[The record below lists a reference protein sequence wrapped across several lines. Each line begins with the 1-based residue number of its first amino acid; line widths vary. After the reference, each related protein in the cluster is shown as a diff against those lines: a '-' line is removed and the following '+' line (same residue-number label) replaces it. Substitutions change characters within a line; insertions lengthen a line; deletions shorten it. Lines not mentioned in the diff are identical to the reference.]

1 MKRRQLLLATGAAAL
16 ARPLWS
22 LQLPG
27 NAAATPVTT
36 SAPPETAPP
45 QSLYDPTRYVF
56 VADKG
61 LSNIAVVDLE
71 EERQTDTLR
80 SPVAIRTFASSTDK
94 PWLAISD
101 QRRYAI
107 TLINLET
114 RDIQEIP
121 LPSRAFRLTFV
132 PESSKLAVT
141 LEDRV
146 GMIDY
151 RSGEVNILEKTFQ
164 NLYTRFNTIFSV
176 YSQTFWVLQE
186 NTPLIYQY
194 SYSDPAKGWQTI
206 DIGETRGLGS
216 GAPSFEDRLIAF
228 NTYYADEGII
238 YFADTG
244 KVIKTGPL
252 YDSKHLNE
260 RLLEPFID
268 NGMKHVIFG
277 DLGGN
282 ILIYEPDVSDEPKRL
297 QLGYRPRKFR
307 TGWLDRYL
315 VVGGDRHL
323 SIHPFDNLEERIQL
337 DFGYDEDVTDMW
349 ISGDSKLVLYSKEY
363 KPVLSR
369 YNLQTQESLPDIRLN
384 GIVQA
389 DWIRMGSTNNVCY

>member
-1 MKRRQLLLATGAAAL
+1 MKRRHLVLGGAAL
-16 ARPLWS
+16 LTRPLWA
-22 LQLPG
+22 QDAPETP
-27 NAAATPVTT
+27 AATPV
-36 SAPPETAPP
+36 
-45 QSLYDPTRYVF
+45 SLYDPTRYVF
-56 VADKG
+56 AADEGVAQV
-61 LSNIAVVDLE
+61 LVVDLE
-71 EERQTDTLR
+71 EGRQIDKIR
-80 SPVAIRTFASSTDK
+80 MPVAIRVLSSSTDK
-94 PWLAISD
+94 PYLAVSD
-101 QRRYAI
+101 RRRYAI
-107 TLINLET
+107 VLYDLEN
-114 RDIQEIP
+114 RDMREIP
-121 LPSRAFRLTFV
+121 IPSRAMRMIFV
-132 PESSKLAVT
+132 PESSKLAVVF
-141 LEDRV
+141 EDRV
-146 GMIDY
+146 GMVDY
-151 RSGEVNILEKTFQ
+151 RSGEVSVPEKTFQ
-164 NLYTRFNTIFSV
+164 NLYTRFSTIFSV

-194 SYSDPAKGWQTI
+194 SFLNPEAGWQTI
-206 DIGETRGLGS
+206 DIGETRGLGR

>member
-22 LQLPG
+22 LQPPG
-27 NAAATPVTT
+27 NTAATPVTT

-61 LSNIAVVDLE
+61 MSNIAVVDLE
-71 EERQTDTLR
+71 EERQVDTLR

-101 QRRYAI
+101 QRRYAV

-114 RDIQEIP
+114 REITEIP

-132 PESSKLAVT
+132 PESSKLAIT

-146 GMIDY
+146 GMVDY
-151 RSGEVNILEKTFQ
+151 RTGEAQILEKTFQ

-194 SYSDPAKGWQTI
+194 SYSAPEKGWQTI

-228 NTYYADEGII
+228 TTYYADEGII

-297 QLGYRPRKFR
+297 QRRRRRPPPQHPPLRQPRRTHPAGFR
-307 TGWLDRYL
+307 LRRRRHRHVDQRRQQTGALQQ
-315 VVGGDRHL
+315 
-323 SIHPFDNLEERIQL
+323 RIQTRALALQPADPGKPAGHPLERHRPGRL
-337 DFGYDEDVTDMW
+337 DPHG
-349 ISGDSKLVLYSKEY
+349 
-363 KPVLSR
+363 
-369 YNLQTQESLPDIRLN
+369 QHQQRLLLKR
-384 GIVQA
+384 Q
-389 DWIRMGSTNNVCY
+389 

>member
-1 MKRRQLLLATGAAAL
+1 MKRRHLVLGGAALL
-16 ARPLWS
+16 ARPLWA
-22 LQLPG
+22 QDAPETP
-27 NAAATPVTT
+27 AATPV
-36 SAPPETAPP
+36 
-45 QSLYDPTRYVF
+45 SLYDPTRYVF
-56 VADKG
+56 AADEGVAQV
-61 LSNIAVVDLE
+61 LVVDLE
-71 EERQTDTLR
+71 EGRQIDKIR
-80 SPVAIRTFASSTDK
+80 MPVAIRVLSSSTDK
-94 PWLAISD
+94 PYLAVSD
-101 QRRYAI
+101 RRRYAI
-107 TLINLET
+107 VLYDLEN
-114 RDIQEIP
+114 RDMREIP
-121 LPSRAFRLTFV
+121 IPSRAMRMIFV
-132 PESSKLAVT
+132 PESSKLAVVF
-141 LEDRV
+141 EDRV
-146 GMIDY
+146 GMVDY
-151 RSGEVNILEKTFQ
+151 RSGEVSVPEKTFQ
-164 NLYTRFNTIFSV
+164 NLYTRFSTIFSV

-194 SYSDPAKGWQTI
+194 SFLNPEAGWQTI
-206 DIGETRGLGS
+206 DIGETRGLGR

-228 NTYYADEGII
+228 TTYYADEGII

-323 SIHPFDNLEERIQL
+323 SIHPFADLSQRTQL
-337 DFGYDEDVTDMW
+337 DFGYDEDVLDMW
-349 ISGDSKLVLYSKEY
+349 ISGDSKTVIYGRQY
-363 KPVLSR
+363 KPLLGR
-369 YNLQTQESLPDIRLN
+369 YDLQHMQPLPDIPLS
-384 GIVQA
+384 GISQPIF
-389 DWIRMGSTNNVCY
+389 IRMGSTNNVCY